1 MRWPRPSRGSSSATS
16 NPYRHD
22 RFQAPPYRPDRVC
35 ELQGRVQA
43 GAVDARTP
51 TPFAAFT
58 VPEETPVRTLHG
70 IAGYVTTFEVA
81 VCDGRYAAAEQL
93 KHRIIAALEGA
104 GFEGRRSY
112 LRSSAT
118 EYYAD
123 GDLHGITL
131 TFRII

>member
-1 MRWPRPSRGSSSATS
+1 MTDFKTRLIALIESAV
-16 NPYRHD
+16 P
-22 RFQAPPYRPDRVC
+22 

-118 EYYAD
+118 EYYAN

>member
-1 MRWPRPSRGSSSATS
+1 MTDFKTRLIALIEAAVP
-16 NPYRHD
+16 
-22 RFQAPPYRPDRVC
+22 

-70 IAGYVTTFEVA
+70 IAGYVTTFDVA
-81 VCDGRYAAAEQL
+81 VCDGRYVAAEQL

-123 GDLHGITL
+123 GDLHGITR

>member
-1 MRWPRPSRGSSSATS
+1 MVCHARLRHSLSLRSSS
-16 NPYRHD
+16 
-22 RFQAPPYRPDRVC
+22 RVIS
-35 ELQGRVQA
+35 
-43 GAVDARTP
+43 T
-51 TPFAAFT
+51 
-58 VPEETPVRTLHG
+58 
-70 IAGYVTTFEVA
+70 
-81 VCDGRYAAAEQL
+81 
-93 KHRIIAALEGA
+93 ALEGA